1 MIEFI
6 VGGPSSFGLDVSSYE
21 DAQKWIATTPPGTDP
36 REYMTPEE
44 TALFN
49 MHIPHV
55 LEYPDGDQFQ
65 YITLAKVSGLA
76 VADQILILVRLIQ
89 VSWF

>member
-1 MIEFI
+1 MKEFF
-6 VGGPSSFGLDVSSYE
+6 VGGPSSFGLDVASYE

-36 REYMTPEE
+36 REFMTPEE

-49 MHIPHV
+49 THIPHV
-55 LEYPDGDQFQ
+55 LEYPDDDQFQ

-76 VADQILILVRLIQ
+76 VADQTAGYEAL
-89 VSWF
+89 